1 MLAKGKMSPRLQ
13 EPNEQEPLF
22 SAQSHLLTE
31 FLEMVSVAG
40 AASDPFA
47 RFFLADKNVVLR
59 RLGVAFDGDGR
70 DRMVRSFCRQAGEA
84 HAVLR
89 SEERRVGKE
98 WRWWW

>member
-1 MLAKGKMSPRLQ
+1 MLAKGKMSLRLQ

-59 RLGVAFDGDGR
+59 RLGVAFERDRR
-70 DRMVRSFCRQAGEA
+70 DRMVRRFCRQAG
-84 HAVLR
+84 
-89 SEERRVGKE
+89 
-98 WRWWW
+98 

>member
-40 AASDPFA
+40 AASDSFA
-47 RFFLADKNVVLR
+47 WFFFADKNIVLR
-59 RLGVAFDGDGR
+59 GFRITFEGDGR
-70 DRMVRSFCRQAGEA
+70 DRMVRRFCRQAGEA
-84 HAVLR
+84 YAVLVLLEGDFF
-89 SEERRVGKE
+89 S
-98 WRWWW
+98 